1 MNEESQLIYDF
12 GMNNGD
18 DVEYYLKKGFRVV
31 GVEANQKLC
40 ELATE
45 RFAQAIRRGDLII
58 KNIALAE
65 NDSDHE
71 ISFWI
76 HRYEHV
82 LSQLPRPSD
91 KDLEN
96 FYEAR
101 VRQRSAS
108 SIVREHGPAH
118 YIKVDL
124 EHVDQVILK
133 DLFENGIRPPFISA
147 ELHSIE
153 VFCLLV
159 LTGYKSFN
167 IVDGPTVH
175 EEYRKARIE
184 TVSGPEIFSFRKHSA
199 GPFGEDVRSPWVDA
213 EALISKLSVIGLG
226 WKDLHATT
234 LIPACNNASGTVL
247 TLRRVLPLLGPLA
260 YRSFKFHL
268 NRVVPRFVG
277 RSTDSV

>member
-1 MNEESQLIYDF
+1 MNEAIESQVIYDF

-40 ELATE
+40 ELAAE
-45 RFAQAIRRGDLII
+45 RFAEAIRRGDLVI

-65 NDSDHE
+65 DDSDQE
-71 ISFWI
+71 TSFWI
-76 HRYEHV
+76 NRRYP
-82 LSQLPRPSD
+82 LCSQLPRPSD
-91 KDLEN
+91 EDLE
-96 FYEAR
+96 FFEETR

-124 EHVDQVILK
+124 EGVDKLILR

-147 ELHSIE
+147 ESHSIE

-159 LTGYKSFN
+159 CAGYTSFN
-167 IVDGPTVH
+167 IVQGRTVPQ
-175 EEYRKARIE
+175 EYRNARIE
-184 TVSGPEIFSFRKHSA
+184 TASGQDIFSFKEHSA
-199 GPFGEDVRSPWVDA
+199 GPFGEDLRSPWVDA
-213 EALISKLSVIGLG
+213 DVLVRRLAVVGLK
-226 WKDLHATT
+226 WKDIHATT
-234 LIPACNNASGTVL
+234 LIPPCNHVNGVYSTDLLSVL

-260 YRSFKFHL
+260 YRSFKFHVL
-268 NRVVPRFVG
+268 RQH
-277 RSTDSV
+277 S